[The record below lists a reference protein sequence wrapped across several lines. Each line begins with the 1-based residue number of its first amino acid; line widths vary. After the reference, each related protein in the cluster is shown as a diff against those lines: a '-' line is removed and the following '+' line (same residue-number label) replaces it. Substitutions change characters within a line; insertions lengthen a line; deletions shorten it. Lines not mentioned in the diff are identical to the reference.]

1 MSSNNSNGESTALF
15 KIPTLTGL
23 DDFFQWK
30 TALTDSL
37 LMLGAL
43 DIVEGNEPQPV
54 AIKIEESTTAALTV
68 VSAEEKKDLKSWLE
82 RDRKAMAIMR
92 RTISDTLK
100 VDIED
105 CRSAKEIWDQLCS
118 LHDLTAPEHRAEIKR
133 ELLNHF
139 LLEGTDLKAHLDGFL
154 QMLYKAS
161 GAGLRYADEDKC
173 LMFLDSLPES
183 FDMLKFQWRMY
194 PESLKT
200 FAELRRQYNLEEAQR
215 ARTQARSTAAVMM
228 AAGNKNQEDHSR
240 KSNYTERKGSGHGK
254 GNGRD
259 LSRVRCYRCNELGHM
274 KRDCP
279 KDEDSQEGGDTH
291 MVAPTGPFIGV
302 ANAVT
307 VDPAEDATVATV
319 TGPRNTTWIID
330 SGATHHIVSDASQ
343 LTDMRKLHSPM
354 QFGLATRKGS
364 MESTAVGSVGM
375 TTEDGKKVLFTEVHH
390 VKEARV
396 NLLSAPVLI
405 RKGWTVSLKHNESFI
420 RNGTLTLS
428 LAEKQGLFLLEL
440 PGAGTDT
447 HHDQQEHLVA
457 FTPAKDEVV
466 TLTEA
471 HERFGHVSKTR
482 LKNMIRDGTIKGIV
496 LKDNVSD
503 FCVSCQKV
511 KTTKHTFG
519 QETLRGTSPLDLVV
533 TDVAGAVQDSASG
546 NKYYVALT
554 DDYLG
559 LTLAKAIPA
568 KHVVAQTVIGWIH
581 LLENCLAAKVHVLRS
596 DGGGEYTSN
605 AFKAW
610 LGGKGIV
617 HQVTPPYTPQH
628 NGIAERKN
636 RTIKEMVSAMMVDSG
651 ISMAY
656 WDWALQYT
664 TVIQLILTV
673 RDGISAW
680 ERLFKRKV
688 NLRMVQPFGCAAW
701 VHTPAETRT
710 KSDLTAAKTIRGR
723 YLGLTYEGG
732 VAVLENGTG
741 KIHVTREVTFEPRH
755 QSATITEI
763 PDPTPS
769 QDGPVPTPASTTVEE
784 PHLHDVTGNTDE
796 SGVGQGESVE
806 KFDEG
811 SAEQGEDAAK
821 AAKEVKEVLETGVEE
836 PEVADVEDKG
846 TAVAEDQGEQEAGVG
861 QHDVPGDRNE
871 DTGPADRKRA
881 RQDEVAVGTG
891 QARARPMHVPE
902 PRRPRPEVPRR
913 ALPPRRAAPGRNGNV
928 NIAAAEL
935 GDEPNTHRQAMAAPD
950 ASEWQAAEAVEL
962 GNHRRAGTWKPAKLP
977 VGRTAVGSRW
987 VYKRKRNS
995 EG

>member
-1 MSSNNSNGESTALF
+1 
-15 KIPTLTGL
+15 
-23 DDFFQWK
+23 
-30 TALTDSL
+30 
-37 LMLGAL
+37 MLGAL

-54 AIKIEESTTAALTV
+54 AIKIEESTTAALTI
-68 VSAEEKKDLKSWLE
+68 VSAEEKKNLKFWLE

-92 RTISDTLK
+92 RTISDALK

-154 QMLYKAS
+154 RMLYKAS

-173 LMFLDSLPES
+173 LMFLDTLPES

-200 FAELRRQYNLEEAQR
+200 FAELRR
-215 ARTQARSTAAVMM
+215 
-228 AAGNKNQEDHSR
+228 
-240 KSNYTERKGSGHGK
+240 
-254 GNGRD
+254 
-259 LSRVRCYRCNELGHM
+259 HM

-279 KDEDSQEGGDTH
+279 KDEDSQEDGDTH
-291 MVAPTGPFIGV
+291 MVAPTEPFIGV

-319 TGPRNTTWIID
+319 TGPRSTTWIID

-343 LTDMRKLHSPM
+343 LTDMRHLHSPM

-364 MESTAVGSVGM
+364 MESTVVGCAGTM
-375 TTEDGKKVLFTEVHH
+375 TEDGKKVIFTDVHH

-405 RKGWTVSLKHNESFI
+405 RKGWTVSLKHNASFI

-440 PGAGTDT
+440 PGAGTDM
-447 HHDQQEHLVA
+447 HQDQHLVA

-471 HERFGHVSKTR
+471 HERFGHMSKTR

-519 QETLRGTSPLDLVV
+519 QETLRGTSPLYLVV
-533 TDVAGAVQDSASG
+533 TDVAGAVQGSVSG

-568 KHVVAQTVIGWIH
+568 KHVVAQTLIGWIN

-596 DGGGEYTSN
+596 DSGGEYTSN

-617 HQVTPPYTPQH
+617 NQITPPYTPQH

-636 RTIKEMVSAMMVDSG
+636 RKIKEMVSAMMVDSG

-680 ERLFKRKV
+680 KRLFKRKV

-732 VAVLENGTG
+732 VAVLENGTE
-741 KIHVTREVTFEPRH
+741 KIHVTRE
-755 QSATITEI
+755 
-763 PDPTPS
+763 
-769 QDGPVPTPASTTVEE
+769 DGPVPTPASTTVEE
-784 PHLHDVTGNTDE
+784 PHLHDVAGSTDE
-796 SGVGQGESVE
+796 SSVGQGEDVE
-806 KFDEG
+806 KVDEG
-811 SAEQGEDAAK
+811 RAEQGEDAAK
-821 AAKEVKEVLETGVEE
+821 VAKEAEGVLQTGVGE
-836 PEVADVEDKG
+836 PVGEPKVADVEGKG
-846 TAVAEDQGEQEAGVG
+846 TAVAEDQGEQEAKVD
-861 QHDVPGDRNE
+861 QQDVPGDRNE
-871 DTGPADRKRA
+871 DTRPADRKRA
-881 RQDEVAVGTG
+881 REDEVAVGTG

-950 ASEWQAAEAVEL
+950 ASEWQATEAVEL
-962 GNHRRAGTWKPAKLP
+962 GNHRRAGTWEPAKLP

-987 VYKRKRNS
+987 VYKRKMNS
-995 EG
+995 E

>member
-1 MSSNNSNGESTALF
+1 
-15 KIPTLTGL
+15 
-23 DDFFQWK
+23 
-30 TALTDSL
+30 
-37 LMLGAL
+37 MLGAL

-54 AIKIEESTTAALTV
+54 AIKIEESTTAALTI
-68 VSAEEKKDLKSWLE
+68 VSAEEKKNLKFWLE

-92 RTISDTLK
+92 RTISDALK

-154 QMLYKAS
+154 RMLYKAS

-173 LMFLDSLPES
+173 LMFLDTLPES

-200 FAELRRQYNLEEAQR
+200 FAELRR
-215 ARTQARSTAAVMM
+215 
-228 AAGNKNQEDHSR
+228 
-240 KSNYTERKGSGHGK
+240 
-254 GNGRD
+254 
-259 LSRVRCYRCNELGHM
+259 HM

-279 KDEDSQEGGDTH
+279 KDEDSQEDGDTH
-291 MVAPTGPFIGV
+291 MVAPTEPFIGV

-319 TGPRNTTWIID
+319 TGPRSTTWIID
-330 SGATHHIVSDASQ
+330 SGATHHI
-343 LTDMRKLHSPM
+343 
-354 QFGLATRKGS
+354 
-364 MESTAVGSVGM
+364 
-375 TTEDGKKVLFTEVHH
+375 
-390 VKEARV
+390 
-396 NLLSAPVLI
+396 
-405 RKGWTVSLKHNESFI
+405 
-420 RNGTLTLS
+420 
-428 LAEKQGLFLLEL
+428 QGLFLLEL
-440 PGAGTDT
+440 PGAGTDM
-447 HHDQQEHLVA
+447 HQDQHLVA

-471 HERFGHVSKTR
+471 HERFGHMSKTR

-519 QETLRGTSPLDLVV
+519 QETLRGTSPLYLVV
-533 TDVAGAVQDSASG
+533 TDVAGAVQGSVSG

-568 KHVVAQTVIGWIH
+568 KHVVAQTLIGWIN

-596 DGGGEYTSN
+596 DSGGEYTSN

-617 HQVTPPYTPQH
+617 NQITPPYTPQH

-636 RTIKEMVSAMMVDSG
+636 RKIKEMVSAMMVDSG

-680 ERLFKRKV
+680 KRLFKRKV

-732 VAVLENGTG
+732 VAVLENGTE
-741 KIHVTREVTFEPRH
+741 KIHVTRE
-755 QSATITEI
+755 
-763 PDPTPS
+763 
-769 QDGPVPTPASTTVEE
+769 DGPVPTPASTTVEE
-784 PHLHDVTGNTDE
+784 PHLHDVAGSTDE
-796 SGVGQGESVE
+796 SSVGQGEDVE
-806 KFDEG
+806 KVDEG
-811 SAEQGEDAAK
+811 RAEQGEDAAK
-821 AAKEVKEVLETGVEE
+821 VAKEAEGVLQTGVGE
-836 PEVADVEDKG
+836 PVGEPKVADVEGKG
-846 TAVAEDQGEQEAGVG
+846 TAVAEDQGEQEAKVD
-861 QHDVPGDRNE
+861 QQDVPGDRNE
-871 DTGPADRKRA
+871 DTRPADRKRA
-881 RQDEVAVGTG
+881 REDEVAVGTG

-950 ASEWQAAEAVEL
+950 ASEWQATEAVEL
-962 GNHRRAGTWKPAKLP
+962 GNHRRAGTWEPAKLP

-987 VYKRKRNS
+987 
-995 EG
+995 

>member
-1 MSSNNSNGESTALF
+1 
-15 KIPTLTGL
+15 
-23 DDFFQWK
+23 
-30 TALTDSL
+30 
-37 LMLGAL
+37 
-43 DIVEGNEPQPV
+43 
-54 AIKIEESTTAALTV
+54 
-68 VSAEEKKDLKSWLE
+68 
-82 RDRKAMAIMR
+82 
-92 RTISDTLK
+92 
-100 VDIED
+100 
-105 CRSAKEIWDQLCS
+105 
-118 LHDLTAPEHRAEIKR
+118 
-133 ELLNHF
+133 
-139 LLEGTDLKAHLDGFL
+139 
-154 QMLYKAS
+154 
-161 GAGLRYADEDKC
+161 
-173 LMFLDSLPES
+173 
-183 FDMLKFQWRMY
+183 
-194 PESLKT
+194 
-200 FAELRRQYNLEEAQR
+200 
-215 ARTQARSTAAVMM
+215 
-228 AAGNKNQEDHSR
+228 
-240 KSNYTERKGSGHGK
+240 
-254 GNGRD
+254 
-259 LSRVRCYRCNELGHM
+259 
-274 KRDCP
+274 
-279 KDEDSQEGGDTH
+279 
-291 MVAPTGPFIGV
+291 
-302 ANAVT
+302 
-307 VDPAEDATVATV
+307 
-319 TGPRNTTWIID
+319 
-330 SGATHHIVSDASQ
+330 
-343 LTDMRKLHSPM
+343 
-354 QFGLATRKGS
+354 
-364 MESTAVGSVGM
+364 
-375 TTEDGKKVLFTEVHH
+375 
-390 VKEARV
+390 
-396 NLLSAPVLI
+396 
-405 RKGWTVSLKHNESFI
+405 KHNASFI

-440 PGAGTDT
+440 PGAGTDM
-447 HHDQQEHLVA
+447 HQDQHLVA

-471 HERFGHVSKTR
+471 HERFGHMSKTR

-519 QETLRGTSPLDLVV
+519 QETLRGTSPLYLVV
-533 TDVAGAVQDSASG
+533 TDVAGAVQGSVSG

-568 KHVVAQTVIGWIH
+568 KHVVAQTLIGWIN

-596 DGGGEYTSN
+596 DSGGEYTSN

-617 HQVTPPYTPQH
+617 NQITPPYTPQH

-636 RTIKEMVSAMMVDSG
+636 RKIKEMVSAMMVDSG

-680 ERLFKRKV
+680 KRLFKRKV

-732 VAVLENGTG
+732 VAVLENGTE

-763 PDPTPS
+763 PNPTPS

-784 PHLHDVTGNTDE
+784 PHLHDVAGSTDE
-796 SGVGQGESVE
+796 SSVGQGEDVE
-806 KFDEG
+806 KVDEG
-811 SAEQGEDAAK
+811 RAEQGEDAAK
-821 AAKEVKEVLETGVEE
+821 VAKEAEGVLQTGVGE
-836 PEVADVEDKG
+836 PVGEPKVADVEGKG
-846 TAVAEDQGEQEAGVG
+846 TAVAEDQGEQEAKVD
-861 QHDVPGDRNE
+861 QQDVPGDRNE
-871 DTGPADRKRA
+871 DTRPADRKRA
-881 RQDEVAVGTG
+881 REDEVAVGTG

-950 ASEWQAAEAVEL
+950 ASEWQATEAVEL
-962 GNHRRAGTWKPAKLP
+962 GNHRRAGTWEPAKLP

-987 VYKRKRNS
+987 VYKRKMNS
-995 EG
+995 EGQILKHKARVVARGFSQKPGLDYEETHAPTPALTALRVFIAIAVRHGLIIHQM